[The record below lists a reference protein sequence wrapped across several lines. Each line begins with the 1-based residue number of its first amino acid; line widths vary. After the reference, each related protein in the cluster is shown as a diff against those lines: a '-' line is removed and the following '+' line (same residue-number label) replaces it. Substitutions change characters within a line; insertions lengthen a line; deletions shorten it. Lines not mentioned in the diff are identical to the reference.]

1 MLGRGLII
9 NLIWILHEVS
19 CRHHPNPIK
28 RIEPGLRI
36 NKIIDRNHVN
46 IDFTLPGAGG
56 FSDTM
61 VLKRFFQKNEANG
74 SDSSGCWKCNFML
87 GKSCN
92 YVGHLLSDK
101 NSAVSVAGCLFRED
115 VTTTITSSKYPIQSH
130 LWKLYGTVEEL
141 NMDNV
146 MNPPNFKPRVD
157 KSYPEESIDEYET
170 TTEGLDQ
177 NQDELIIDS
186 ELDFETSTDS
196 QSDFE
201 SSTDEVQDEY
211 ETSTDDETTIGT
223 QDIPIPQ
230 ESIDLE
236 YCALRLKGNIK
247 GLIPPELTFKIT
259 ANYEDSFLESFNYDK
274 ANAEASIMEAITQ
287 AQPMFLDPTLGT
299 RVHLK
304 LVGEFTYFPGERLTA
319 EQEDG
324 LERSAQLLKQANSS
338 LLFEATHVM
347 FTNDSC
353 PVREECTVRGVAWGK
368 SVCSGSYAKRY
379 GYKGL
384 PSVAIVERAD
394 QYGWLLAHE
403 LGHVLGMDHNWEWEE
418 PRQPRRGERKPPL
431 LPKGYCNDGIDPV
444 TGQQKV
450 EGKISNL
457 MRNLVF
463 SKRRTWSICNRC
475 DVLKYYQ
482 DEMIRNG
489 EFCLTSDIKPKGS
502 FSTLK
507 KINSY

>member
-157 KSYPEESIDEYET
+157 KSYPEQSVDEDET

-177 NQDELIIDS
+177 NQDELIDS

-274 ANAEASIMEAITQ
+274 AKAEASIMEAITQ

-403 LGHVLGMDHNWEWEE
+403 LGHVLGMEHNWAWE
-418 PRQPRRGERKPPL
+418 
-431 LPKGYCNDGIDPV
+431 PKYGDGRIPQGYCTEEKDRNSSHLLRNF
-444 TGQQKV
+444 V
-450 EGKISNL
+450 E
-457 MRNLVF
+457 RP
-463 SKRRTWSICNRC
+463 KRRTWSICNRC
-475 DVLKYYQ
+475 NFLKLYQ
-482 DEMIRNG
+482 DEMIAHG
-489 EFCLTSDIKPKGS
+489 EFCLTSTTKPKGS

-507 KINSY
+507 